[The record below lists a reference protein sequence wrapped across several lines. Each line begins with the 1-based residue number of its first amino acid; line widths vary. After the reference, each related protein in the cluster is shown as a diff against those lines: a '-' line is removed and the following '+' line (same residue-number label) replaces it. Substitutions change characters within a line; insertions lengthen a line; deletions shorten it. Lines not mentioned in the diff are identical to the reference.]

1 MYRQDARGI
10 LPLDTATKCV
20 YTYSVEEWRHIIDL
34 RYYGTTGK
42 PHPQMKEIANLI
54 RLDMIKRY
62 PFIFGECANFTKIV

>member
-1 MYRQDARGI
+1 M
-10 LPLDTATKCV
+10 K
-20 YTYSVEEWRHIIDL
+20 L